1 MTTKTVGLDGATEK
15 KLLQV
20 RKRTGLSTSAILK
33 KGVEVVYDEL
43 DSRPTF
49 WEVYEK
55 LDLGEGGYAVA
66 PAAEA
71 KAAVR
76 SAIRRKH
83 RR

>member
-1 MTTKTVGLDGATEK
+1 MTTKTVRLDETTER
-15 KLLQV
+15 KLIQV

-49 WEVYEK
+49 WDVYEK

-66 PAAEA
+66 PAAES
-71 KAAVR
+71 KTAVKQ
-76 SAIRRKH
+76 AIQRKH